1 VRLLAVAA
9 LVGIWAALWRG
20 LSVGVVL
27 SGVLVAGAVV
37 LVLGKPEPT
46 GGMTIHPVAALRYLA
61 RFALDLVKA
70 SAVVAWEVLTPTD
83 RTRTGIVS
91 VPLAGGSDWV
101 TTIVA
106 NTISLVPGTL
116 TVDVR
121 RDPTELYVHV
131 LHLDDP
137 DRVRVEIQQLERLA
151 RRAFA
156 PRTPAP
162 PTQERT
168 A

>member
-1 VRLLAVAA
+1 MRLLAVAV
-9 LVGIWAALWRG
+9 LTGIWVALWRG
-20 LSVGVVL
+20 FSVGVVV
-27 SGVLVAGAVV
+27 SGVLVATAVV
-37 LVLGKPEPT
+37 LVLGPPEPT
-46 GGMTIHPVAALRYLA
+46 GGMTIHPGPAVRYLA
-61 RFALDLVKA
+61 RFARDLVKA
-70 SAVVAWEVLTPTD
+70 SAVVAWEVVTPTD
-83 RTRTGIVS
+83 RTRSGIVA

-121 RDPTELYVHV
+121 RDPTTLYVHV

-137 DRVRVEIQQLERLA
+137 DRVRAEIHDLERLA

-156 PRTPAP
+156 PHPPAAP
-162 PTQERT
+162 AQEPT